1 MIKGNLPAT
10 DSLQKKFILDTSVL
24 IHDPGCIFEFEEHDV
39 YITATVLEELD
50 RKKTGNSEA
59 ARNARQ
65 AVRHIRE
72 ILGTGKNGV
81 KRGIPIPKLGSS
93 ETKGTLHLFTDP
105 VRDSIP
111 KSLTKEVP
119 DNQIIGAALLIKKR
133 FPTHQVVVVSNDILL
148 YTKAT
153 GYDIRAEEYRH
164 DRVVQDISFL
174 PTGIHE
180 FPETFWR
187 ESTDVR
193 SENQRDGRTLYS
205 LQHPEAHTLTR
216 NEYFHFT
223 NEDGTP
229 FYARVRSVQGNS
241 LEFFTVKN
249 FSKSPVWGIYP
260 RNREQIFALDA
271 LLDPEIDLVS
281 LLGQAGTGKTLL
293 ALAAGLSQ
301 TFDSTRYVEIIMTRL
316 TVPVGDD
323 IGFLPGNEE
332 EKMTPWLGALLDNLE
347 ILCPSPSTKEG
358 NGYGNGYG
366 NGKTLT
372 GEFVRSRIK
381 MKSMNF
387 MRGRTLTR
395 RYFIIDEVQNLTPKQ
410 VKTLVTRA
418 GPGTKVVLLGNNA
431 QIDTPYLT
439 EANSGITYAVRQF
452 LGWGHATHL
461 ILARC
466 ERSRLADHA
475 EEVL

>member
-1 MIKGNLPAT
+1 M
-10 DSLQKKFILDTSVL
+10 SL
-24 IHDPGCIFEFEEHDV
+24 IHDPRCIFEFEEHDV

-50 RKKTGNSEA
+50 RKKNGNSEV

-72 ILGTGKNGV
+72 IIDAGKDGV

-93 ETKGTLHLFTDP
+93 ETKGHLYLFTDT
-105 VRDSIP
+105 VRESIP
-111 KSLTKEVP
+111 KSLAKDVP
-119 DNQIIGAALLIKKR
+119 DNQIIGAALLVQKR
-133 FPTHQVVVVSNDILL
+133 FPNHNIVVVSNDILL
-148 YTKAT
+148 YTKAVSY
-153 GYDIRAEEYRH
+153 GVHAEEYQH
-164 DRVVQDISFL
+164 DRVVQDISLL
-174 PTGIHE
+174 PLGIHE
-180 FPETFWR
+180 FPETFWQ
-187 ESTDVR
+187 ESTDVK
-193 SENQRDGRTLYS
+193 SEKQSGGRILYS
-205 LQHPEAHTLTR
+205 LRHPQATSLAR

-223 NEDGTP
+223 NEGGTP
-229 FYARVRSVQGNS
+229 FFARVRDIQGDTI
-241 LEFFTVKN
+241 EFFTVKD
-249 FSKSPVWGIYP
+249 FSKSPIWGIHP
-260 RNREQIFALDA
+260 RNREQTFALDA
-271 LLDPEIDLVS
+271 LLDPDIDIVS

-301 TFDSTRYVEIIMTRL
+301 TFDLRRYTEIIMTRL

-347 ILCPSPSTKEG
+347 VLCPSPSSKEG
-358 NGYGNGYG
+358 NGNGHDLG
-366 NGKTLT
+366 RSLT
-372 GEFVRSRIK
+372 GEVLKSRIR
-381 MKSMNF
+381 MKSLNF

-395 RYFIIDEVQNLTPKQ
+395 RYFIIDEAQNLTPKQ

-439 EANSGITYAVRQF
+439 EMNSGITYAVRQF
-452 LGWGHATHL
+452 YGWKHAAHL
-461 ILARC
+461 ILSRC

-475 EEVL
+475 EDVL